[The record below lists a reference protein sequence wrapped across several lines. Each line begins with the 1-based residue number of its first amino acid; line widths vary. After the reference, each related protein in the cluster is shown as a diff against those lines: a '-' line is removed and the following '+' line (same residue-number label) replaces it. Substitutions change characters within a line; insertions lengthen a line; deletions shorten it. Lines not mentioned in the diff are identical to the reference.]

1 MSFWKKLIPDEPLV
15 LDGRVDDTRYLGR
28 LPPAVKGWCLISLL
42 ANAFVVAIATAIFQ
56 NAGPALVGAIF
67 ALFPSYLL
75 LFWKDISSTMDTA
88 KQKAAERYGFLQ
100 INLSAQWC
108 AISVCAAAPAMVA
121 GVCALLWFTFMK
133 R

>member
-1 MSFWKKLIPDEPLV
+1 MSFWKTLIPDEPLV
-15 LDGRVDDTRYLGR
+15 RDGRVEGTRYSGW

-42 ANAFVVAIATAIFQ
+42 ANVFVVAIATAIFQ
-56 NAGPALVGAIF
+56 NAGPLLVGAIF
-67 ALFPSYLL
+67 ALIPSYML
-75 LFWKDISSTMDTA
+75 LFWKDIGSTVNTA
-88 KQKAAERYGFLQ
+88 KQKAAERYPFVQ

-108 AISVCAAAPAMVA
+108 AISLCVAAPAMVA